1 MPKSEG
7 YLYCLATDKERGI
20 ISALM
25 KILLLLLSLFY
36 GLIVR
41 SLIFFYGLKPRRLDC
56 KVISIGNIT
65 VGGTGK
71 TPVVEFVAKRLR
83 EQGRRVAILSRGYKR
98 LMSKYDMRVASYE
111 SIVSSYEN
119 MGDEPFMLKE
129 KLGDMPVLVDYD
141 RIRSAGAASHDYG
154 ADTVLLDD
162 GFQQWKIKK
171 DLEIVTI
178 NAANPFGNRHMLPRG
193 ILREPLGSLKR
204 ADILVL
210 TKTDLNPDVKSLKEY
225 LRRINPSGLIVDT
238 VYNLL
243 GLRGITE
250 AKDEFINASS
260 LKGGEVCLVC
270 GIADPASF
278 EALIKNAGLKVGLCY
293 NFPDHYC
300 YSKEDLV
307 KVIQESDERNIDT
320 IITTEKDSVRF
331 PPMDY
336 ESVPMKFLAAVI
348 ELKINSNEK
357 EFNDRLSGVSRR

>member
-1 MPKSEG
+1 MLKDEG
-7 YLYCLATDKERGI
+7 YLYGLATDKESGFI
-20 ISALM
+20 AALM
-25 KILLLLLSLFY
+25 KMLLLLLSLVY
-36 GLIVR
+36 GLIIR
-41 SLIFFYGLKPRRLDC
+41 LLIFFYSLKPRRLDC
-56 KVISIGNIT
+56 KAISIGNIT

-98 LMSKYDMRVASYE
+98 MVGKYDMRVASYE
-111 SIVSSYEN
+111 SLVASYEN

-141 RIRSAGAASHDYG
+141 RIRSAGVASHDYG

-178 NAANPFGNRHMLPRG
+178 NAANPFGNKHMLPRG
-193 ILREPLGSLKR
+193 ILREPLSSLKR
-204 ADILVL
+204 ADVLIL
-210 TKTDLNPDVKSLKEY
+210 TKTDLNPDIKSLKDH
-225 LRRINPSGLIVDT
+225 LRRINPSGLIVET

-243 GLRGITE
+243 GFCGITDTKGE
-250 AKDEFINASS
+250 LVKAVS
-260 LKGGEVCLVC
+260 LKGEQVCLVC

-278 EALIKNAGLKVGLCY
+278 EALIKGLGLKVGLFFK
-293 NFPDHYC
+293 FPDHYC

-307 KVIQESDERNIDT
+307 KIIQESNRHTIRT
-320 IITTEKDSVRF
+320 IITTEKDSVRL

-336 ESVPMKFLAAVI
+336 EAIPMKFLAAVI
-348 ELKINSNEK
+348 EIKINSNEK
-357 EFNDRLSGVSRR
+357 EFNDRLSGISRR